1 MDDLISRQDAI
12 DAHCELCAD
21 KDTCSGDICPDVE
34 VFQLLPSVQPDLSGY
49 SDRLWK
55 AAYER
60 GKAEAQLEPSQ
71 VARDIATIIENEKDM
86 RVMLAQPEII
96 RCKDCKWKQ
105 GAECVRFAEVRPFP
119 DDFCSRAERRTDG

>member
-1 MDDLISRQDAI
+1 MDLISRQDAI

-71 VARDIATIIENEKDM
+71 VARDIATIIENEQDM

-119 DDFCSRAERRTDG
+119 DDFCSRAERKENR